1 MDFPRGDLMFR
12 PVMTKTG
19 KSVEFQ
25 FEDKIITAIDGD
37 NVAAALLKAGKIQ
50 FRTAKKRDMRGPYCM
65 MGVCFECLV
74 EIGGRPNQQACQ
86 AMIRDGMQ
94 IRRQQAPDL
103 DGDFEG

>member
-19 KSVEFQ
+19 KPVEFQ
-25 FEDKIITAIDGD
+25 FEDEIITAIDGN

-50 FRTAKKRDMRGPYCM
+50 FRTAKKHDTRGPYCM

-74 EIGGRPNQQACQ
+74 EIDGRPNQQACQ

-103 DGDFEG
+103 DSGFEG

>member
-1 MDFPRGDLMFR
+1 MFR
-12 PVMTKTG
+12 PVMAKTG
-19 KSVEFQ
+19 KPVEFQ
-25 FEDKIITAIDGD
+25 FEDEIITAIDGD
-37 NVAAALLKAGKIQ
+37 NVASALLKAGKIQ

-74 EIGGRPNQQACQ
+74 EIDGRPNQQACQ
-86 AMIRDGMQ
+86 AMIHDGMQ

>member
-1 MDFPRGDLMFR
+1 MVSPRGDLMFR

-25 FEDKIITAIDGD
+25 FEDEIITAIDGD

-50 FRTAKKRDMRGPYCM
+50 FRTAKKHDTRGPYCM

-74 EIGGRPNQQACQ
+74 EIDGKPNQQACQ
-86 AMIRDGMQ
+86 AMISDGMQ
-94 IRRQQAPDL
+94 IRRQQAPDS
-103 DGDFEG
+103 DGDTEG

>member
-1 MDFPRGDLMFR
+1 MVSPRGDLMFR

-19 KSVEFQ
+19 KPVAFQ
-25 FEDKIITAIDGD
+25 FEDEIITAIDGD
-37 NVAAALLKAGKIQ
+37 NVAAALLEAGKIQ

-74 EIGGRPNQQACQ
+74 EIDGRPNQQACQ

-103 DGDFEG
+103 DGDNEG